1 MGSPYSVLVFLVL
14 FWLTWFCSDSN
25 GPVLDPLILP
35 VLLGFLDLGSFLISV
50 PLISMVIF
58 FCSGSVKVLW
68 SLTLELLMLINEK
81 DGQSWFFFLK
91 FLHRGFW

>member
-50 PLISMVIF
+50 PLISMVIL

-68 SLTLELLMLINEK
+68 SLALELLMLINEK
-81 DGQSWFFFLK
+81 DGQSWFFSSK
-91 FLHRGFW
+91 ISS